1 MEYSFEKLKVWE
13 GSRNLVCSVYS
24 LLQKFPKYE
33 LFGLSDQIRRAV
45 ISIPSNIVEGNI
57 KKSIKERL
65 HFFEISYG
73 SLLEVYC
80 QLIISKDLG
89 YISEKE
95 LSDIKPKIDYV
106 SYLLT
111 KLKKSLETNY
121 NTN

>member
-1 MEYSFEKLKVWE
+1 MEYSFENLKVWKE
-13 GSRNLVCSVYS
+13 SRNLVCSVYS
-24 LLQKFPKYE
+24 LIKKFPKYE

-65 HFFEISYG
+65 HFLEISYG

-89 YISEKE
+89 YITENE
-95 LSDIKPKIDYV
+95 LSDIKPKIDNV
-106 SYLLT
+106 SFLLT
-111 KLKKSLETNY
+111 KLKRSLETKY